1 MTFPEYNQSYA
12 EHEFAIHGEIQLHE
26 KLQHHNLRTIFDVG
40 CNIGEWSRMT
50 RRYHP
55 VSDIHLFEIVPQT
68 FSKLISNNIVDAKM
82 FPNSFGLSDNLH
94 LVDLKVVSDNDR
106 VSTSVLNLAHDNSV
120 YLTGLGVPGD
130 AYCRMH
136 NISQID
142 FLKIDTEG
150 HEYRV
155 LEGFHS
161 MLQQEQIKMIQFE
174 YGYISI
180 LTKKL
185 LVDFYE
191 LLTPLGFEIGK
202 LTPQGVQFKNYQLW
216 DEDFKG
222 PDYIAVHKS
231 CPQLIAAVK

>member
-12 EHEFAIHGEIQLHE
+12 EHEFAIHGETQLHE
-26 KLQHHNLRTIFDVG
+26 KLQQHNMRTIFDVG

-68 FSKLISNNIVDAKM
+68 FSKLISNNMLDANM
-82 FPNSFGLSDNLH
+82 FPNSFGLSDKLAT
-94 LVDLKVVSDNDR
+94 VDLKVVADNDR
-106 VSTSVLNLAHDNSV
+106 VSTSVLNLAHDNSF

-130 AYCRMH
+130 TYCQMH
-136 NISQID
+136 NISHID

-161 MLQQEQIKMIQFE
+161 MLQQEQIKIIQFE

-191 LLTPLGFEIGK
+191 LLTPLGFQIGK

>member
-12 EHEFAIHGEIQLHE
+12 EHEFAIHGETQLHE
-26 KLQHHNLRTIFDVG
+26 KLRQHNMRTIFDVG

-68 FSKLISNNIVDAKM
+68 FSKLISNNMLDANM
-82 FPNSFGLSDNLH
+82 FPNSFGLSDKLAT
-94 LVDLKVVSDNDR
+94 VDLKVVADNDR
-106 VSTSVLNLAHDNSV
+106 VSTSVLNLAHDNSF

-130 AYCRMH
+130 TYCQMH

-161 MLQQEQIKMIQFE
+161 MLQQEQIKIIQFE

-202 LTPQGVQFKNYQLW
+202 LTPQGMQFKNYQLW